1 MELSEF
7 PASASAVARNLEQE
21 LALWEHAH
29 VSIADVRHHRF
40 DPGGGFRQY
49 LAPAGALMYVSGGG
63 GQVWLDEVP
72 YQMNRFGLFH
82 GGKGTRLS
90 VVPTAGP
97 LECYLVLYKARL
109 PLTGKYGWKPMP
121 EGTNPFGRQY
131 GLCPENPLWFA
142 RQMMRLQER
151 WSSSSPWRRLYAKAS
166 LLQLVCEAYEELTT
180 NRGTMLQPDL
190 VAMAKRSISLHYHEP
205 LSIQEL
211 AGMLHISYSHLHR
224 IFKQQTAE
232 SPQDYLIRKRLEA
245 AKRHLACSQASMR
258 DIALACGFNDE
269 HNLMRTFKNRIG
281 MTPGEYREIM
291 DMKWRDGGIGPA
303 EAGLYT
309 DGSVRG
315 QFQLQY
321 KGDHFMHTKSKA
333 NMLLTAALGL
343 TLLLSACG
351 GAGTGT
357 DTGAAGSPAPS
368 SAASEQAA
376 KASEPGTRIVKTVK
390 GEVKVP
396 AHPQKVAVNWYLG
409 DICALG
415 IKPVAFSGWKQE
427 TMPFYA
433 ELNGIEALKPWEAEN
448 IMTFEPEVIVTY
460 KAEEF
465 DKLSKVAPVIV
476 IEESLPPEDRLLFLG
491 QALGREAEA
500 KAMVENFRKKLDEAK
515 IKLTSNEFAN
525 KTFSIMEDWGP
536 SGDWSGV
543 AYETG
548 SRGGTLLYD
557 YLGLKKPAKLEELIA
572 SSKKGRAT
580 LSYEVAHE
588 YFGDYILWF
597 RQEGKESQYAKTDI
611 WKSIPAVAQ
620 GRVLEIAGN
629 YQGLFYYSD
638 VGSMTAQLAFI
649 QDKLAALVK

>member
-1 MELSEF
+1 
-7 PASASAVARNLEQE
+7 
-21 LALWEHAH
+21 
-29 VSIADVRHHRF
+29 
-40 DPGGGFRQY
+40 
-49 LAPAGALMYVSGGG
+49 MYVSGGG
-63 GQVWLDEVP
+63 GQVWLDEIP

-82 GGKGTRLS
+82 GGKGTKLS
-90 VVPTAGP
+90 IVPAAGP
-97 LECYLVLYKARL
+97 LECYMVLYKARM
-109 PLTGKYGWKPMP
+109 PLTGKRGWRSMP
-121 EGTNPFGRQY
+121 EGIDPFGRQY

-142 RQMMRLQER
+142 RQLMRLHER
-151 WSSSSPWRRLYAKAS
+151 WCSSSPWRRLYVKAS
-166 LLQLVCEAYEELTT
+166 LLQLICEAYEELAS
-180 NRGTMLQPDL
+180 NHGAMLQPDL
-190 VAMAKRSISLHYHEP
+190 VAMAKRSISLHYHEA

-224 IFKQQTAE
+224 IFKQQTEE

-245 AKRHLACSQASMR
+245 AKRHLAGSSASMR
-258 DIALACGFNDE
+258 DIALACGFSDE
-269 HNLMRTFKNRIG
+269 HNLIRTFKSRTG
-281 MTPGEYREIM
+281 MTPGEYREKM
-291 DMKWRDGGIGPA
+291 YMKWRDGGIGPA
-303 EAGLYT
+303 GADLYT
-309 DGSVRG
+309 DGSITG
-315 QFQLQY
+315 KFQLQY
-321 KGDHFMHTKSKA
+321 KGDPFMQTKSKA

-343 TLLLSACG
+343 TLILSACG
-351 GAGTGT
+351 GTGTGT
-357 DTGAAGSPAPS
+357 DAGASGSPMS
-368 SAASEQAA
+368 SPAASEQAV
-376 KASEPGTRIVKTVK
+376 KAPESGTRIVKTVK
-390 GEVKVP
+390 GDIEVP

-415 IKPVAFSGWKQE
+415 IKPVAFSGWKQA

-433 ELNGIEALKPWEAEN
+433 KLDGIEALKPWEAEN

-476 IEESLPPEDRLLFLG
+476 IEESLPAEDRLLFLG

-500 KAMVENFRKKLDEAK
+500 KAVVENFRKKLEEAK
-515 IKLTSNEFAN
+515 VKLTSNEFAN

-548 SRGGTLLYD
+548 SRGGNLVYD

-572 SSKKGRAT
+572 SNKKGRAT

-620 GRVLEIAGN
+620 GKVLEISGN

-638 VGSMTAQLAFI
+638 VGSMTEQLAFI